1 MSFFNA
7 MDISGS
13 ALTAQR
19 KRMDIITQ
27 NMSNINTTRTADGT
41 AYRRRVVVMKE
52 ATDFK
57 SSFSSFVKSAKGS
70 FVGKGVVV
78 SEITED
84 PSDFRMEYDP
94 NHPDAG
100 ADGYVRYP
108 NVDQVKEMVD
118 MISASRAYEAN
129 VTAINATK
137 AMAVKALEIGR

>member
-1 MSFFNA
+1 MSFFNV
-7 MDISGS
+7 MDISAS

-19 KRMDIITQ
+19 KRMDVITQ
-27 NMSNINTTRTADGT
+27 NMSNMNTTRTADGT
-41 AYRRRVVVMKE
+41 PYRRRVVVMKE
-52 ATDFK
+52 ASGFK
-57 SSFSSFVKSAKGS
+57 TSFSTFFNGARDSFIGR
-70 FVGKGVVV
+70 GVIV
-78 SEITED
+78 SEIVED
-84 PSDFRMEYDP
+84 PSDFRLEYDP

-118 MISASRAYEAN
+118 MIAATRAYEAN